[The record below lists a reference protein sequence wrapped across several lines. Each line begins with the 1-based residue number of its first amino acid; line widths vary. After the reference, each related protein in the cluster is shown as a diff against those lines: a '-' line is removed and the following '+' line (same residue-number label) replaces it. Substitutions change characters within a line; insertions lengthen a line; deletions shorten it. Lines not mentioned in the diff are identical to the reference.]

1 MLLQKQTIASSFPRR
16 AVQAAFIFFSF
27 LVEIAIKKNGRKKR
41 EKAVARND
49 EVVKEKP
56 FWFAH

>member
-56 FWFAH
+56 F